1 MQVDKGHTAHRKEF
15 LHLGGIAV
23 LFCFCTLL
31 GNCGQLCR
39 RVKTLVGKKRRSTGF
54 ALAELVHI
62 VRLPREEYTGSV
74 HTWRESHSQQCS
86 AN

>member
-39 RVKTLVGKKRRSTGF
+39 RVKTLVGKKRRCAGF

-62 VRLPREEYTGSV
+62 VRLPRKDYTGSV
-74 HTWRESHSQQCS
+74 HVAGESL
-86 AN
+86 AAV